1 MITSPPVSAGVRPA
15 MTPDTRQPASDLSA
29 IVAEL
34 RADVETLRSL
44 STFAKDFAAEHKRV
58 LELKR
63 RLVEAE
69 RRASLNFDCWQ
80 RERESKGA
88 GIPVDILQSL
98 IRLCH
103 PDRHGNS
110 EAANEATSWLLAQ
123 R

>member
-1 MITSPPVSAGVRPA
+1 
-15 MTPDTRQPASDLSA
+15 MTPATHHPASDLSA

-34 RADVETLRSL
+34 RAEVETLRSL
-44 STFAKDFAAEHKRV
+44 STFAKDYAAEHKRV

-63 RLVEAE
+63 RLVNAE
-69 RRASLNFDCWQ
+69 NHASLNFDCWQ
-80 RERESKGA
+80 KERESKGA
-88 GIPVDILQSL
+88 GIPADILQSL

-110 EAANEATSWLLAQ
+110 EAANAATAWLLSQ